1 LSKNNLDLELESS
14 TLEKLKILIKKLN
27 DTLFATIKGSQSIE
41 TEGLEKLLTFISRV
55 SSECHDHFSNFIP
68 VLIKLKY
75 FSKEN
80 NVEEILEDI
89 YQIKFKH
96 DYKKYCNKLRELQ
109 NNYKSIVVPELLKAN
124 LESLDEWLNIFFR
137 FEGLPFQF
145 ITMENAMHGDISGI
159 LYLIADDSSSF
170 MNRSYNNKTEENI
183 QLVRK
188 QASSYIDII
197 NSCLD
202 ELQILNNQ
210 ILGISG
216 RTGFLELVNIPER
229 LQEVSV
235 TMIDKNVN
243 YDFKGSKFGGGFA
256 AEGGI
261 QTGGTLI
268 DVSST
273 NNLTEAAQQ
282 IQELLQQLQTQGMN
296 ENEAQKQAAQDLA
309 KQAEQDP
316 TLMGKLIQWS
326 KSMADTASKTTVSE
340 ATKGVVQLALRI
352 AGISLP

>member
-1 LSKNNLDLELESS
+1 MDKSNQDSQLESHRQLQ
-14 TLEKLKILIKKLN
+14 TLISNLN
-27 DTLFATIKGSQSIE
+27 NVLNAAITNAPNIE
-41 TEGLEKLLTFISRV
+41 TEGLKKLLILIS
-55 SSECHDHFSNFIP
+55 SI
-68 VLIKLKY
+68 VLGCQTSFNKQIQLLIELKY
-75 FSKEN
+75 FSEN
-80 NVEEILEDI
+80 NDIEKFQEEIDHLLL
-89 YQIKFKH
+89 YT
-96 DYKKYCNKLRELQ
+96 YKSSYFENYCRKLRELKK
-109 NNYKSIVVPELLKAN
+109 NHESIVIPELLKAN
-124 LESLDEWLNIFFR
+124 LENLDNWLELFLE
-137 FEGLPFQF
+137 FEGTPWEYYE
-145 ITMENAMHGDISGI
+145 IENMMREEISTI
-159 LYLIADDSSSF
+159 LSLLNNSNSQKNYELI
-170 MNRSYNNKTEENI
+170 
-183 QLVRK
+183 RK
-188 QASSYIDII
+188 KATSYIKLL
-197 NSCLD
+197 NNYLS
-202 ELQILNNQ
+202 ELQNLNNQ
-210 ILGISG
+210 ILGLSG
-216 RTGFLELVNIPER
+216 KTGFLELVNIPER

-235 TMIDKNVN
+235 TMIDKNTS

-261 QTGGTLI
+261 QSGGTFI

-340 ATKGVVQLALRI
+340 ATKGVVKLALQI